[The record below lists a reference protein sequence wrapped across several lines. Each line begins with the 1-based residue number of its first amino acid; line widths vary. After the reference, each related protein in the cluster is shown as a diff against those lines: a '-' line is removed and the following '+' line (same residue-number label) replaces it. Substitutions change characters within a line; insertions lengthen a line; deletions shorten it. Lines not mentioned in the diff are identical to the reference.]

1 MTTWNIKENLK
12 TKLSHAYRIHTWAKR
27 FSCTN
32 TLPRISQPNEIPAL
46 KQLARFYFRRED
58 LLISV
63 NQSACTVIVSNQLE
77 IARVDSFKKMYET
90 GFPKLYLISMVHLN
104 CFNFVYL
111 K

>member
-1 MTTWNIKENLK
+1 MTTWNIKENLN

-32 TLPRISQPNEIPAL
+32 TLPRISQPNKIPAL

-58 LLISV
+58 LLIPVS
-63 NQSACTVIVSNQLE
+63 QSARTVIVSNQLE

-90 GFPKLYLISMVHLN
+90 GFPKFYLIFMDHLN
-104 CFNFVYL
+104 CCSFVWFD
-111 K
+111 